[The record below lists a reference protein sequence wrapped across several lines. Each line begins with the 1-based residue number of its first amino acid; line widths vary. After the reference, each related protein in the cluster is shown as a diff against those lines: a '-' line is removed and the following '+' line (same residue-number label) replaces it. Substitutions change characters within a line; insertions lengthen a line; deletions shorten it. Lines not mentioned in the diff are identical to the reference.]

1 MFQDIDFDKS
11 KRLDMLE
18 MEKIVNLV
26 SPPFDADSYM
36 AWYDSNGG
44 KSDGSFDR
52 REFGWYI
59 VDCAEN
65 DATKMPEWIAKFQEA
80 CKIIVQR
87 QGVKNMDDIRRG
99 K

>member
-1 MFQDIDFDKS
+1 MN
-11 KRLDMLE
+11 E
-18 MEKIVNLV
+18 MEKIVNLA

-44 KSDGSFDR
+44 KSDGSFDK

-65 DATKMPEWIAKFQEA
+65 DADKMAEWIAKFKEA
-80 CKIIVQR
+80 CALLIKR
-87 QGVKNMDDIRRG
+87 QGAKTTDDIRFG